1 MKNQEREKKMK
12 FRIQLL
18 ILARYYKNLTSKIEE
33 VIFLAH
39 ITSEIFF
46 NIFYRNLQI
55 VPTLK
60 KKTNYIIDIKKF

>member
-60 KKTNYIIDIKKF
+60 KKLII